1 MDAKRISQ
9 SHFDGTEDQ
18 QQRRLHFINHDDSH
32 QSPIAKI
39 DVDILIEWCRTT
51 KDPQVWASVA
61 SGINLWSKDGEQ
73 SPICLQD
80 DALRFLEASPEPRA
94 VLEIFAEHVAPSSWF
109 GSRAN
114 VMQPRVEAIGQL
126 VTHERADISKS
137 ARAVYEKLTDWVEK
151 EKERERLEDEA
162 LEQRFE

>member
-1 MDAKRISQ
+1 
-9 SHFDGTEDQ
+9 
-18 QQRRLHFINHDDSH
+18 
-32 QSPIAKI
+32 
-39 DVDILIEWCRTT
+39 
-51 KDPQVWASVA
+51 
-61 SGINLWSKDGEQ
+61 
-73 SPICLQD
+73 ICLQD